1 MKSNYRRRF
10 TLAISAYSFFLIFVT
25 LTTMWLMFE
34 VIEGTYQSEEQVNTF
49 GKGID
54 SVLQQPKIAE
64 LTVKS
69 SAFDLYFDRQALPT
83 NLQRF
88 DTFGFHQLSSQ
99 EQLIIGS
106 HPKNGKKYYLVLHL
120 QGEQDFFEEELYDM
134 IFVVFATIFTS
145 VLVVLSVLYMAKKLT
160 SPVIELQE
168 MVKNIDIDS
177 DQLPLLER
185 DDEIGDLSKQFSAL
199 INKMRHFTRRERE
212 FTRFASHELRTPVTI
227 IRGNFDLIEKTLPNS
242 DLNQR
247 TLRRMDTAIKRMSNL
262 IEVFLWLG
270 REQQQQD
277 LFTTETIDKPELD
290 KLLSQALDTLPQAV
304 RADIELQVADI
315 HWRLKPVI
323 LTMVID
329 NLLRNALQ
337 HSDGNIKL
345 VAQGMSLMISNTF
358 SGDTELFTPGIGLQI
373 VQRISEANHWRM
385 SIATTGSLFK
395 VTLAFA
401 APADELNGGDT
412 Y

>member
-1 MKSNYRRRF
+1 M
-10 TLAISAYSFFLIFVT
+10 
-25 LTTMWLMFE
+25 
-34 VIEGTYQSEEQVNTF
+34 
-49 GKGID
+49 
-54 SVLQQPKIAE
+54 
-64 LTVKS
+64 
-69 SAFDLYFDRQALPT
+69 
-83 NLQRF
+83 
-88 DTFGFHQLSSQ
+88 
-99 EQLIIGS
+99 
-106 HPKNGKKYYLVLHL
+106 

-168 MVKNIDIDS
+168 MVKNIDIES

-247 TLRRMDTAIKRMSNL
+247 TLRRMDTAIKRMSNF

-270 REQQQQD
+270 RESQQQD

-304 RADIELQVADI
+304 RADIELEVADI
-315 HWRLKPVI
+315 HWQLKPVM

-345 VAQGMSLMISNTF
+345 VAQGMSLIISNTF
-358 SGDTELFTPGIGLQI
+358 S
-373 VQRISEANHWRM
+373 
-385 SIATTGSLFK
+385 
-395 VTLAFA
+395 
-401 APADELNGGDT
+401 ADAE
-412 Y
+412 